1 MNCVLPGPID
11 TPLLRASF
19 PDREAE
25 ARCAGRIPMR
35 RIGRPEDVA
44 NMVAFLVS
52 DEAGYITGSA
62 FPVDGGV
69 SSSSLYSK

>member
-1 MNCVLPGPID
+1 
-11 TPLLRASF
+11 
-19 PDREAE
+19 
-25 ARCAGRIPMR
+25 MR

-52 DEAGYITGSA
+52 EEAGYVTGGA

>member
-1 MNCVLPGPID
+1 
-11 TPLLRASF
+11 
-19 PDREAE
+19 
-25 ARCAGRIPMR
+25 MR

-44 NMVAFLVS
+44 EMVAFLVS
-52 DEAGYITGSA
+52 DEAGYVTGGA